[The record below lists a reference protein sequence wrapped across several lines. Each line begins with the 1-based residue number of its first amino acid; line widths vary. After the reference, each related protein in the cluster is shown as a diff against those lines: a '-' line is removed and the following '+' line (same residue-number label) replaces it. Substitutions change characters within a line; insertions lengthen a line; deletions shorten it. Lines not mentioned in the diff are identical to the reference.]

1 MMRNSVVLPAPL
13 GPILVQQFVAVGL
26 LAAVDFDD
34 DVTEPRAGRDVK
46 FLGFGA
52 LLVFLRGQLLEA
64 LETRLA
70 LRLTPLGVGV
80 HPFEFRFHRFHARL
94 FGALL
99 VLEALFLLF
108 QPGRIIS
115 FPGDAVAAVEFE
127 NPAGDVVEKVSI
139 VGNRDHGAGKVLQE
153 SFQPGHRFGVEVVGG
168 FVQDQHV
175 RVRQQ

>member
-1 MMRNSVVLPAPL
+1 
-13 GPILVQQFVAVGL
+13 
-26 LAAVDFDD
+26 
-34 DVTEPRAGRDVK
+34 
-46 FLGFGA
+46 
-52 LLVFLRGQLLEA
+52 
-64 LETRLA
+64 
-70 LRLTPLGVGV
+70 
-80 HPFEFRFHRFHARL
+80 
-94 FGALL
+94 